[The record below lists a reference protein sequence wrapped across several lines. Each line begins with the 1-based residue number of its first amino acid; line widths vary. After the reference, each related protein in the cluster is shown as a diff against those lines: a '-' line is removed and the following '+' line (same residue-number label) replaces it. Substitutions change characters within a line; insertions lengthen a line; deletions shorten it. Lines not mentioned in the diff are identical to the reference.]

1 MDWWIWA
8 LEYGPWR
15 VELDLKRD
23 VGGFQYLDSLSTRL
37 IDGKVINAMGW
48 EWEAKTP
55 KPIMPNAARSM
66 QLTAKSSLGKGISA
80 KNRIWQG
87 ASLDLTTHYNPLLCL
102 TSQRP
107 ERFSKLNWVTKWSDI
122 IIIINIQIRR
132 RKRYHQTDTVQDDHG
147 GRAVADW
154 VGLTMILVISLSARF
169 CLGSWKFGRI
179 DWTTEQDVGIS
190 KSKSTQPKS
199 ATSRVNL

>member
-15 VELDLKRD
+15 AELDLKRD

-55 KPIMPNAARSM
+55 KPIMPNVARSM

-107 ERFSKLNWVTKWSDI
+107 ERFSKLNWVTKWSEEKISSDRHSTGWPWWSRRRGLGWVDYDI
-122 IIIINIQIRR
+122 GHFSVCPFLLGQLKIWQNRLDNWARCWNIQIKVNPTKVRDL
-132 RKRYHQTDTVQDDHG
+132 QSQPVD
-147 GRAVADW
+147 
-154 VGLTMILVISLSARF
+154 LS
-169 CLGSWKFGRI
+169 
-179 DWTTEQDVGIS
+179 
-190 KSKSTQPKS
+190 
-199 ATSRVNL
+199 